1 MFVVLPLRLM
11 NRLRTTVAVL
21 LLASGIRQD
30 VLAHP
35 ADQSEMRVRSTPHS
49 LEIRLTFNILT
60 LTRFVRIDADGD
72 AKISMSELAA
82 AEPALV
88 AYLNGHIRLDINQ
101 ETAALGSNVKFA
113 HLWPDAEKTPHMTD
127 FEYSG
132 RNVDVTFTVPVAK
145 LLEDFWIGFEIFEQ
159 TGPMQTIRGL
169 FEQDGEV
176 LEVPF
181 SGLEPEYTYD
191 TGYADDPFI
200 QEAEKKA
207 AETPTPPAR
216 VEWPLWLLI
225 PAFLALISLYRSTIS
240 RRLRTLR

>member
-1 MFVVLPLRLM
+1 MRQRIPSVALFVLSFVLQHS
-11 NRLRTTVAVL
+11 AC
-21 LLASGIRQD
+21 
-30 VLAHP
+30 AHP
-35 ADQSEMRVRSTPHS
+35 ADQSEVRVRPSPHA
-49 LEIRLTFNILT
+49 LEVRFTFNILT

-72 AKISMSELAA
+72 MKISMAELKA

-88 AYLNGHIRLDINQ
+88 DYLNAHIRLDINQ
-101 ETAALGSNVKFA
+101 ETSALGREVKFA
-113 HLWPDAEKTPHMTD
+113 PLWPDAEKTEPMTE
-127 FEYSG
+127 FEYSA
-132 RNVDVTFTVPVAK
+132 RSVDVTFMLPVKK

-181 SGLEPEYTYD
+181 SGQEPEYTYD
-191 TGYADDPFI
+191 TGFADDPFI
-200 QEAEKKA
+200 QQAEMKA
-207 AETPTPPAR
+207 AAAQQASK

-225 PAFLALISLYRSTIS
+225 PAFLALIALFRSPIA